1 MTRPILRLLRGAAEA
16 VIISAAIGVVLIW
29 AIVLVPVQ

>member
-16 VIISAAIGVVLIW
+16 MVISAAFGTIFIW
-29 AIVLVPVQ
+29 AIVLVPQ